1 MPHNVLSGTE
11 DIFLLYKQKFWQPL
25 SIMLEGPARCKMTS
39 HQHGSVLSTH
49 SSWAHLCSVSSVQP
63 LSRVRLFATPWITAR
78 QASLSI
84 TNSQSSLRLTSIKSV
99 MPSSH
104 LILCHPLLLLP
115 SIPPNIRVF
124 SNVKWAQIER
134 WQYIRFQRHQ
144 ERSQVRIASITL
156 SMCFR
161 PSAEGLL
168 TSQSVFL
175 FVIIQYFNVGAQIP
189 VSVH

>member
-39 HQHGSVLSTH
+39 HQHGSELICVQ
-49 SSWAHLCSVSSVQP
+49 SVQFSRSVVSDSLPPRESQHARPPCPSPTPGVHSNSPP
-63 LSRVRLFATPWITAR
+63 L
-78 QASLSI
+78 
-84 TNSQSSLRLTSIKSV
+84 V